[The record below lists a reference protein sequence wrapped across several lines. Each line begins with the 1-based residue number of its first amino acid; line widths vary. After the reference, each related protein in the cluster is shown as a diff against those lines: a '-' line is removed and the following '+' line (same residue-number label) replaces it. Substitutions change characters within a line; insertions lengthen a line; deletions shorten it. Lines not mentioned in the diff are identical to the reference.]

1 MEKIV
6 GSMSILTFIF
16 SNESE
21 RKLEL
26 EPTVDMDFEF
36 FYNFFFLTLSKSEIS
51 NERMEQMVSGMLEDL
66 MTSSKLGT

>member
-1 MEKIV
+1 
-6 GSMSILTFIF
+6 MSILTFIF